1 MCHRFLVPPKV
12 TQSKYSEFCLKGGRV
27 ETRKPAGGG
36 AALKLIFRR
45 GGGGRSC
52 SARFISTLSPSK
64 SPQYPPK
71 GLFLH
76 YCLLQNPHNI
86 LPNQSLNVRQP
97 ACSPCFPHSSALDLN
112 LVILRHSQ
120 KGTIEDGG
128 TVRGNI
134 ILSMMHDIT

>member
-12 TQSKYSEFCLKGGRV
+12 TKSKYSDFCLKGGRV

-52 SARFISTLSPSK
+52 SARFIFTLSPSK

-71 GLFLH
+71 GSFSHCQVHICIARFIFTLSPTKSPQ
-76 YCLLQNPHNI
+76 YPPKSKSERETACV
-86 LPNQSLNVRQP
+86 QSMFP
-97 ACSPCFPHSSALDLN
+97 AFKRFRLKPCYIKAFTERDY
-112 LVILRHSQ
+112 
-120 KGTIEDGG
+120 
-128 TVRGNI
+128 
-134 ILSMMHDIT
+134 